1 MGLSFLTPLFLA
13 GLLAISVPIF
23 IHLIRKHQGKK
34 LDFPSLMFLR
44 QLPVRSVK
52 RLRVRDWVLLL
63 LRAAAL
69 ALIVLAFA
77 RPVLQIGAEEAG
89 DTGDGLREVVLVL
102 DRSWSMTRGDR
113 WDDALDEARDVLGGL
128 VTPDR
133 VSLVVFDASG
143 RVVVE
148 PTLEPSRVSSALDT
162 MRAGWGGTQVGA
174 GLQAARG
181 ILEASERSRREVVL
195 ISDFQLRGW
204 EEGVHERLPAGTT
217 VLPIDVG
224 DDGIGSLIVSDVTL
238 EHSFFEGRQ
247 RVHPQVRIIRRG
259 EDAPSQARV
268 ALEMDGREVESRTIE
283 LSTEGAVSLTFE
295 PITLPE
301 AGVRGAV
308 RLEPSGAAAEVPFRF
323 FFSPQQ
329 VLSILLVEGGTTS
342 ARSNPYLRSA
352 LAIGGGQP
360 VQVRS
365 RTGGNVTAADLQG
378 TDLAVFS
385 DVPLPSGASG
395 SLLRDFVRQGGGL
408 LIATGG
414 ASAPASWEAEW
425 DEFLP
430 GAVGQA
436 VDRNP
441 LRGGTLTGVDRD
453 HPIFSPFT
461 ALAGSG
467 LGGPRFYRY
476 RSLELPA
483 ETPSQP
489 TPGGATEPGAG
500 ADVPLVIARFDDGSP
515 ALAERTVG
523 LGHVL
528 LWTSTFDNSWTDF
541 PLHPVFLPVVQEMA
555 RYAASE
561 REAEPYFTVGQ
572 PLDADF
578 LLAEAG
584 AVVPVARAGET
595 PAPGPEAI
603 LVGPDGVGVELG
615 GLGGDLVQLS
625 VPGFY
630 EVRLGEDG
638 ADGARTFA
646 ANPDVAEADPT
657 RIDAEELILAVAP
670 GSRSV
675 GDGGDLEADELGNAA
690 AAATLLQEGERRQG
704 AWRFLLL
711 GAVLLLVSEAL
722 VASRTRPLNRALL
735 EQ

>member
-23 IHLIRKHQGKK
+23 IHLIRRHQGKK

-52 RLRVRDWVLLL
+52 RLRVRDWPLLL

-77 RPVLQIGAEEAG
+77 RPVLQIGAQEEG
-89 DTGDGLREVVLVL
+89 VGGDGLREVVVVL

-113 WDDALDEARDVLGGL
+113 WDDALGEARDVLNGL
-128 VTPDR
+128 VAPDR
-133 VSLVVFDASG
+133 VALVVFDASG

-148 PTLEPSRVSSALDT
+148 PTLEPGRVAAALDT
-162 MRAGWGGTQVGA
+162 IRAGWGGTQVGA

-204 EEGVHERLPAGTT
+204 EEGVHEQLPAGTT
-217 VLPIDVG
+217 LVPVDVG

-247 RVHPQVRIIRRG
+247 RVHPQVRIIRSG
-259 EDAPSQARV
+259 AEAPSQARV
-268 ALEMDGREVESRTIE
+268 ALEMDGREVESRTVE
-283 LSTEGAVSLTFE
+283 LPTEGAVAVAFE
-295 PITLPE
+295 PITLPD

-308 RLEPSGAAAEVPFRF
+308 RLEPQGAAAEEPFRF

-329 VLSILLVEGGTTS
+329 VLSILLVEGANAGN
-342 ARSNPYLRSA
+342 NPYLRSA
-352 LAIGGGQP
+352 LSIGGGQA
-360 VQVRS
+360 VQVRT
-365 RTGGNVTAADLQG
+365 RTGGQVSATDLQG
-378 TDLAVFS
+378 IDVAVFS

-395 SLLRDFVRQGGGL
+395 SLLRAFIRQGGGL
-408 LIATGG
+408 VIATGA
-414 ASAPASWEAEW
+414 ASTPATWEADW

-430 GAVGQA
+430 GELGMP

-476 RSLELPA
+476 RTLVLPPA
-483 ETPSQP
+483 APAQP
-489 TPGGATEPGAG
+489 TPGGGVEEGARP
-500 ADVPLVIARFDDGSP
+500 DVPLVIARFDDGAP

-528 LWTSTFDNSWTDF
+528 VWTSTLDNSWTDF
-541 PLHPVFLPVVQEMA
+541 PIHPVFLPVVQEMA

-572 PLDADF
+572 PLDAEF
-578 LLAEAG
+578 LLTEAG
-584 AVVPVARAGET
+584 A
-595 PAPGPEAI
+595 PAPIARPGEAPVPAPLAI
-603 LVGPDGVGVELG
+603 LVDPDGVGAELG
-615 GLGGDLVQLS
+615 GEAGDLVQLP

-638 ADGARTFA
+638 ADGTRTFA

-657 RIDAEELILAVAP
+657 RIDPQELILAVAP
-670 GSRSV
+670 GSGS
-675 GDGGDLEADELGNAA
+675 GGEGGEPADDALGNAA

-704 AWRFLLL
+704 AWRFFLL

-735 EQ
+735 EE